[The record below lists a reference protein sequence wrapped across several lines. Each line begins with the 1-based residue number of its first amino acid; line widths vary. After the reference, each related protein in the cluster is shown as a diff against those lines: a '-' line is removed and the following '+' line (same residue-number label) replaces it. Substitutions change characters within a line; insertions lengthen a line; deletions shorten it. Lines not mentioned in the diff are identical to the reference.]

1 MIPRIKKFETREN
14 WKLIVTFDDGFC
26 VCYNVKDDIDTIDDF
41 KSLINEIGLW
51 PLAQLDTSRT
61 CIFWN
66 DRIDLPSDTIYE
78 YGTPVY
84 S

>member
-1 MIPRIKKFETREN
+1 MIPRIKQFELGEN

-26 VCYNVKDDIDTIDDF
+26 VCYNVKDDIDTLDEF
-41 KSLINEIGLW
+41 KPLTSENGLW
-51 PLAQLDTSRT
+51 TLAQLDVSRT
-61 CIFWN
+61 CIYWN
-66 DRIDLPSDTIYE
+66 DKIDLPSDIIYE